1 MRGKSL
7 KRDTPDRPPI
17 TTLPTS
23 RWFRCPETYDAA
35 LAPSDRAGPP
45 IGQPASIAAPVASG
59 WSVRRA
65 GLAPTGKRSLAT
77 AHTRCGRFAL
87 PIEDLLMNGT
97 QEWEGAVNQKQH
109 KHLFAMCQCGK
120 VKFEAVGPPILTG
133 SCYCTSCQE
142 AGRQF
147 EQLASAPPVLDS
159 DSGTGLIL
167 YRKDRV
173 QCMMGQQYLEQHRLK
188 PDSPTR
194 RVIAKCC
201 NSAMFLSFTKGHWL
215 SMFRNR
221 FPIGAPP
228 LEMRAMT
235 KERRGGG
242 EPSDWLTYYNSRS
255 LTLMILL
262 ISAWFVLGL

>member
-1 MRGKSL
+1 M
-7 KRDTPDRPPI
+7 
-17 TTLPTS
+17 
-23 RWFRCPETYDAA
+23 
-35 LAPSDRAGPP
+35 
-45 IGQPASIAAPVASG
+45 
-59 WSVRRA
+59 
-65 GLAPTGKRSLAT
+65 
-77 AHTRCGRFAL
+77 TRCGRFSL

-97 QEWEGAVNQKQH
+97 QEWEGAVNQKQY

-120 VKFEAVGPPILTG
+120 VKFEAVGPPILTA

-147 EQLASAPPVLDS
+147 EQLASAPPVLAS

-173 QCMMGQQYLEQHRLK
+173 QCMMGQQYLEEHRLK

-201 NSAMFLSFTKGHWL
+201 NSAMFLDFTKGHWL

-221 FPIGAPP
+221 FPTGAPP
-228 LEMRAMT
+228 LEMRVMT
-235 KERRGGG
+235 KERRVGVELADDMPNYSGHSG
-242 EPSDWLTYYNSRS
+242 KFMLKLIAAWIAMGFRRPEI
-255 LTLMILL
+255 TLGKTVHR
-262 ISAWFVLGL
+262 AQ